1 MCATRTNKQCPNCH
15 GWYSNMKGFKHH
27 IRHCRRSIDA
37 KSSEQSPRRMANPI
51 LSMHSSLALFRS
63 NGSDLL
69 SDDERS
75 YNNGGMIQTEDS
87 DQSETKDTNDVDS
100 CFLPL
105 RRKTMAVTKFQVML
119 NDLLLK
125 HKANLLLY
133 DEIINLVSTYISSP
147 DFNRY
152 DKFKSRKS
160 LLQSTE
166 KALNTSCLRPFNGTV
181 TLHNGSRVTVP
192 IYYDKK
198 FVDRSNSNERI
209 QLRRG
214 LQCVDG

>member
-69 SDDERS
+69 SDEERS
-75 YNNGGMIQTEDS
+75 YNNGDMIQTEDS
-87 DQSETKDTNDVDS
+87 DKSETKDTNDVDS

-125 HKANLLLY
+125 HKANLLLM
-133 DEIINLVSTYISSP
+133 
-147 DFNRY
+147 R
-152 DKFKSRKS
+152 
-160 LLQSTE
+160 LLIWS
-166 KALNTSCLRPFNGTV
+166 
-181 TLHNGSRVTVP
+181 VP
-192 IYYDKK
+192 IYHPPISTDTIS
-198 FVDRSNSNERI
+198 SNQENLFYNRWRRRLI
-209 QLRRG
+209 QVVFDHLMVLLLYTMALASLFQSLMRNI
-214 LQCVDG
+214 

>member
-1 MCATRTNKQCPNCH
+1 MCATRTNKQCPNCL

-37 KSSEQSPRRMANPI
+37 QSSEQSPRRMSNPI
-51 LSMHSSLALFRS
+51 LSMRSSSALFRTNTS
-63 NGSDLL
+63 NL
-69 SDDERS
+69 SNEERS
-75 YNNGGMIQTEDS
+75 FNHEDTIQTVDS
-87 DQSETKDTNDVDS
+87 DNSETKETDDVERI

-125 HKANLLLY
+125 HNASLLLY
-133 DEIINLVSTYISSP
+133 DEVINLVSTYISSP
-147 DFNRY
+147 DFNKY

-166 KALNTSCLRPFNGTV
+166 KSLNTS
-181 TLHNGSRVTVP
+181 
-192 IYYDKK
+192 
-198 FVDRSNSNERI
+198 
-209 QLRRG
+209 
-214 LQCVDG
+214 

>member
-1 MCATRTNKQCPNCH
+1 
-15 GWYSNMKGFKHH
+15 
-27 IRHCRRSIDA
+27 
-37 KSSEQSPRRMANPI
+37 
-51 LSMHSSLALFRS
+51 
-63 NGSDLL
+63 
-69 SDDERS
+69 
-75 YNNGGMIQTEDS
+75 MIQTEDS

-166 KALNTSCLRPFNGTV
+166 KALNTIRGSGRKNVIFSNRPYDQSKYSDP
-181 TLHNGSRVTVP
+181 LIYVP
-192 IYYDKK
+192 I
-198 FVDRSNSNERI
+198 
-209 QLRRG
+209 
-214 LQCVDG
+214 